1 MSVSRHVNH
10 RSAEYAHAQQQAL
23 EWQVE
28 LWSGEVTAAQQQAF
42 EEWLTASDF
51 HQHAWHQI
59 GVMQKKLQ
67 LVPDRAVEL
76 LKDKSNSTKRRRLLQ
91 MLGLAVVTTGTVPIV
106 RNSESWQTL
115 AADYRTHTGEQE
127 KIMLADG
134 SELVMNTATS
144 VDIAYTDN
152 ERRLILRQGEIYIS
166 TAPDV
171 TKTRPLLVQTIH
183 GTAQALGT
191 QFNVRL
197 KPHET
202 RVSVH
207 QGQVKLRSKN
217 GLHSLVIASGH
228 QAGFSNDAVTNLT
241 PNTNE
246 SAWLDGKLVAEQ
258 MRLGAFLDELS
269 RYRSG
274 VIRYDKTVA
283 NMVVSGV
290 FPLLDTDRVLQS
302 LLQALPLRIDYFSR
316 YWVTVHAT

>member
-1 MSVSRHVNH
+1 MSRLRAMNP
-10 RSAEYAHAQQQAL
+10 SADYAHAQQQAL
-23 EWQVE
+23 EWQVV
-28 LWSGEVTAAQQQAF
+28 LWSGEVTADEQQLF
-42 EEWLTASDF
+42 EEWLTSSDVN
-51 HQHAWHQI
+51 QQAWREI

-76 LKDKSNSTKRRRLLQ
+76 LKEKIHSAKRRRLLQ
-91 MLGLAVVTTGTVPIV
+91 LLGLAAVTGGTVPIV
-106 RNSESWQTL
+106 RKSESWQTL
-115 AADYRTHTGEQE
+115 AADYRTHTGQQE
-127 KIMLADG
+127 KVVLADG
-134 SELVMNTATS
+134 SQLVMNTATS
-144 VDIAYTDN
+144 VDIAYSDH
-152 ERRLILRQGEIYIS
+152 ERRLILHQGEIYIS
-166 TAPDV
+166 TAPDASQA
-171 TKTRPLLVQTIH
+171 RPFLVQTRH

-202 RVSVH
+202 RVAVH
-207 QGQVKLRSKN
+207 QGQVKLRPEN
-217 GLHSLVIASGH
+217 EMYSLVIASGQ
-228 QAGFSNDAVTNLT
+228 QAGFSNDAVTALS

-246 SAWLDGKLVAEQ
+246 SAWLDGQLVAEQ

-274 VIRYDKTVA
+274 VIRYDQTVA

>member
-1 MSVSRHVNH
+1 MSPQPAMNP
-10 RSAEYAHAQQQAL
+10 SAEYANARQQAL
-23 EWQVE
+23 EWQVV
-28 LWSGEVTAAQQQAF
+28 LWSGEVTAAEQQSF
-42 EEWLTASDF
+42 EEWLTLSDL
-51 HQHAWHQI
+51 HQQAWREI

-67 LVPDRAVEL
+67 LVPDRTIAL
-76 LKDKSNSTKRRRLLQ
+76 LKDTTHSAKRRRLLQ
-91 MLGLAVVTTGTVPIV
+91 MLGLAAVTTGTVPIV

-115 AADYRTHTGEQE
+115 AADYRTHTGQQE
-127 KIMLADG
+127 KILLADG
-134 SELVMNTATS
+134 SQLMMNTATS
-144 VDIAYTDN
+144 VDVAYSEH
-152 ERRLILRQGEIYIS
+152 ERRLILHQGEIYIS
-166 TAPDV
+166 TAPDARQA
-171 TKTRPLLVQTIH
+171 RPLLVQTRH

-202 RVSVH
+202 RVAVH
-207 QGQVKLRSKN
+207 QGQVKLRPEN
-217 GLHSLVIASGH
+217 GLYSLVIGSGK
-228 QAGFSNDAVTNLT
+228 QAGFSNDAVTTLT
-241 PNTNE
+241 PSTNE

-274 VIRYDKTVA
+274 VIRYDQTVA

-302 LLQALPLRIDYFSR
+302 LLQALPLRVDYFSR

>member
-1 MSVSRHVNH
+1 MSQRHKLH
-10 RSAEYAHAQQQAL
+10 HATEYSHAQQQAL
-23 EWQVE
+23 EWQVL
-28 LWSGEVTAAQQQAF
+28 LWSGEVTAAQQQGF
-42 EEWLTASDF
+42 EEWLTASDL
-51 HQHAWHQI
+51 HQQAWREI

-67 LVPDRAVEL
+67 LVPDRAVAL
-76 LKDKSNSTKRRRLLQ
+76 LKDKSHFAKRRQLLQ
-91 MLGLAVVTTGTVPIV
+91 MLGFTVIAGGTVPIV

-115 AADYRTHTGEQE
+115 AADYRTQTGEQE
-127 KIMLADG
+127 KVVLADG
-134 SELVMNTATS
+134 SQLIMNTATS
-144 VDIAYTDN
+144 VDIAYSDY
-152 ERRLILRQGEIYIS
+152 ERRLILRQGEIYIT

-171 TKTRPLLVQTIH
+171 RQARPLLVQTRH

-202 RVSVH
+202 RVSVQ
-207 QGQVKLRSKN
+207 QGQVKLRSGN
-217 GLHSLVIASGH
+217 GLHSLMIASGN
-228 QAGFSNDAVTNLT
+228 QAGLSNDAVTDLT

-274 VIRYDKTVA
+274 VIRYDQTVA

-316 YWVTVHAT
+316 YWVTVHAH

>member
-1 MSVSRHVNH
+1 MNLHHSIEYSHV
-10 RSAEYAHAQQQAL
+10 QQQAL
-23 EWQVE
+23 EWQVV
-28 LWSGEVTAAQQQAF
+28 LWSGEVTAAQQQSF
-42 EEWLTASDF
+42 EEWLTASDL
-51 HQHAWHQI
+51 HQQAWREI

-67 LVPDRAVEL
+67 LVPDRAVAL
-76 LKDKSNSTKRRRLLQ
+76 LKDKTHFAKRRQLLQ
-91 MLGLAVVTTGTVPIV
+91 MLGFTVIAGGTVPIV

-115 AADYRTHTGEQE
+115 AADYRTQTGEQE
-127 KIMLADG
+127 KVVLADG
-134 SELVMNTATS
+134 SQLIMNTATS
-144 VDIAYTDN
+144 VDIAYSDYA
-152 ERRLILRQGEIYIS
+152 RRLILRQGEIYIT

-171 TKTRPLLVQTIH
+171 RQARPLLVQTKH

-202 RVSVH
+202 RVSVQ
-207 QGQVKLRSKN
+207 QGQVKLRSGN

-258 MRLGAFLDELS
+258 MLLGAFLDELS

-274 VIRYDKTVA
+274 VIRYDQTVA

>member
-1 MSVSRHVNH
+1 MNLQHST
-10 RSAEYAHAQQQAL
+10 EYSHAQQQAL
-23 EWQVE
+23 EWQVV
-28 LWSGEVTAAQQQAF
+28 LWSGEVTAAQQQSF
-42 EEWLTASDF
+42 EEWLTSSDL
-51 HQHAWHQI
+51 HQQAWREI

-67 LVPDRAVEL
+67 LVPDRAVAL
-76 LKDKSNSTKRRRLLQ
+76 LKDKPHFAKRRQLLQ
-91 MLGLAVVTTGTVPIV
+91 MLGFTVIAGGTVPIV

-115 AADYRTHTGEQE
+115 AADYRTQTGEQE
-127 KIMLADG
+127 KVVLADG
-134 SELVMNTATS
+134 SQLIMNTATS
-144 VDIAYTDN
+144 VDIAYSDD
-152 ERRLILRQGEIYIS
+152 ERRLILRQGEIYIT

-171 TKTRPLLVQTIH
+171 SQARPLLVQTQH

-202 RVSVH
+202 RVSVQ
-207 QGQVKLRSKN
+207 QGQVKLRSEN
-217 GLHSLVIASGH
+217 GLHSLVIASGN

-274 VIRYDKTVA
+274 VIRYDQTVA